1 MPSTKRYLMNVL
13 RVCLTLVFGL
23 MFSAMAA
30 VEDRGGKRPAQ
41 KLIETHDPE
50 IERKTFKL
58 LPGFEV
64 NLFASEP
71 MLANPIHMT
80 WDPEG
85 RLWVACSW
93 AYPQLS
99 PGETPNDKII
109 VLEDTDGDGR
119 ADKSTVFADGLY
131 VPTGLELCDG
141 GVYVANAP
149 DLLFLKDTDGDGKAD
164 LRRVV
169 LTGFATEDNHHSIS
183 AWRWGPGGWLYFQ
196 EGTFMHSQVETPH
209 GVVRLRYGGVF
220 QFRPRTNRLNVF
232 ADYRASNPWGHMF
245 DRWGQSVLIDNP
257 RLYFLA
263 PLTANSRAKLSFAE
277 SGKGTKQ
284 AGGEFTSGRHL
295 PEKYRG
301 EIWTNQYKAHIVTRY
316 RVEDDGSGFS
326 IQEQEPLIRSGSDS
340 FRPVVLKVG
349 PDGAV
354 YILDWYN
361 PLIGHMQ
368 HSFRDSRR
376 DKSHGRVW
384 RVTYKSRPL
393 VKRPNLK
400 EEQLPE
406 LLDHLKDPEDWSR
419 HQVKR
424 VISVRDPQEVSA
436 ALNKWV
442 ATLDSNAEQF
452 DHHRLEALWS
462 FQTIDVVNEKLL
474 RTVLKSTDG
483 RARAAA
489 VRVLRYWHDKIE
501 NPLELLSETVVDEHP
516 RVRLEAVL
524 TLGYVPEQR
533 SVVVAM
539 RALDQPTDRFLDH
552 ALKLT
557 NDGLQP
563 YWLEAYR
570 AGELKF
576 DSEKHRNF
584 ALGNLLSS
592 EAIQSLLAIL
602 NSGHIDESQLTG
614 PVAAVAEK
622 ANPSQLEPLV
632 LSVAEVTREYATSG
646 KVSISPAALNLILDA
661 LDRAA
666 RQRGVVPNG
675 NIESLIRRCYSVKN
689 VKTQIATVRLIGAWK
704 LKREA
709 RQLNRMVSSNQPL
722 ELRLAAAESLGEV
735 GGRGN
740 LATLRR
746 LAGSK
751 NSVTDRYL
759 GTVGLAAAD
768 LTSAADVAAEVL
780 HVDPQNADPTTV
792 VKSFLSRKGGVDLL
806 ASALL
811 KTKPHAEVSKRVMQ
825 YINETGEQHPGLV
838 KAFGGTVGTS
848 SLEAVLTR
856 EDAKA
861 LAAEVKKQGDPVRG
875 EQIFRRNNLACMSC
889 HAIGGA
895 GATLGPDLAAIG
907 SSSPG
912 DYLVDAILRPSKV
925 IKEFYETATVV
936 TEDGK
941 VIHGLLA
948 FKSDDVVV
956 LRDAEHKG
964 KTISIPAAAI
974 DEFIPSKNSLMPTG
988 LANKLQNRQ
997 EFLDLARFVTELGRP
1012 GPYATSVKP
1021 IIRRWRT

>member
-1 MPSTKRYLMNVL
+1 
-13 RVCLTLVFGL
+13 
-23 MFSAMAA
+23 
-30 VEDRGGKRPAQ
+30 
-41 KLIETHDPE
+41 
-50 IERKTFKL
+50 
-58 LPGFEV
+58 
-64 NLFASEP
+64 
-71 MLANPIHMT
+71 
-80 WDPEG
+80 
-85 RLWVACSW
+85 
-93 AYPQLS
+93 
-99 PGETPNDKII
+99 
-109 VLEDTDGDGR
+109 
-119 ADKSTVFADGLY
+119 
-131 VPTGLELCDG
+131 
-141 GVYVANAP
+141 
-149 DLLFLKDTDGDGKAD
+149 
-164 LRRVV
+164 VV

-220 QFRPRTNRLNVF
+220 QFRPRTNRLKVF

-263 PLTANSRAKLSFAE
+263 PLTANSRAKLSFEA

-295 PEKYRG
+295 PAKYRG

-326 IQEQEPLIRSGSDS
+326 IQEQEPLIRSSSDS
-340 FRPVVLKVG
+340 FRPVDLKVG

-393 VKRPNLK
+393 VKRPDLK
-400 EEQLPE
+400 ERPLPE
-406 LLDHLKDPEDWSR
+406 LLDHLKDPEDWTR

-436 ALNKWV
+436 ALNTWV
-442 ATLDSNAEQF
+442 AALDPNAEQF

-462 FQTIDVVNEKLL
+462 FQTIDVVNEQLL
-474 RTVLKSTDG
+474 RAVLKSTDG

-489 VRVLRYWHDKIE
+489 VRVLRYWHDKIA
-501 NPLELLSETVVDEHP
+501 NRLELLSVAVVDEYP
-516 RVRLEAVL
+516 RVRLEGVL

-533 SVVVAM
+533 SVVIAM
-539 RALDQPTDRFLDH
+539 RALDKPTDRFLDH

-622 ANPSQLEPLV
+622 ANSSQLEPLV

-646 KVSISPAALNLILDA
+646 KVSISPEALNLILDA

-675 NIESLIRRCYSVKN
+675 NIELLIRRCYSVKN

-704 LKREA
+704 LKRET

-735 GGRGN
+735 GGRAN
-740 LATLRR
+740 LATLQR

-751 NSVTDRYL
+751 TSVTDRYL
-759 GTVGLAAAD
+759 GTVGLATVD
-768 LTSAADVAAEVL
+768 LKSAADVAAKVL
-780 HVDPQNADPTTV
+780 HADPHNADPTTV
-792 VKSFLSRKGGVDLL
+792 VKSFLHRKGGVDLL
-806 ASALL
+806 ASALM

-838 KAFGGTVGTS
+838 KAFGGTVGSS
-848 SLEAVLTR
+848 SLEAELTT
-856 EDAKA
+856 EDAKS
-861 LAAEVKKQGDPVRG
+861 LAADVKKLGDPVRG

-925 IKEFYETATVV
+925 VKEFYETATVV
-936 TEDGK
+936 TAEGK

-956 LRDAEHKG
+956 LRDAQHRG

-974 DEFIPSKNSLMPTG
+974 DEFIPSKKSLMPTG

-1021 IIRRWRT
+1021 IIRRWRTRNFPGDVSDIDVAALQNALGWQPAYSMVSGLLPLPRDKAGNAVVAVRGEVDVTKTGTIGLKINSTRGLSLWVDEKKVSLSEPIRIDFPTGRRVLTFVIETRKRNNPGLKVELVNVPGSTASYKVVGGL